1 MKNSTKEN
9 KMTAI
14 VNGEFI
20 INPKISRVNL
30 SGDIIDVIDG
40 VGNGFTSVDN
50 GNVEW
55 VNFYEAKRR
64 LEKKITICTEELKEE
79 DDSEEIEYLKSELK
93 KNKAMLNELLK

>member
-1 MKNSTKEN
+1 MKNLTKES

-14 VNGEFI
+14 VNGEFM
-20 INPKISRVNL
+20 INPEISRINL

-79 DDSEEIEYLKSELK
+79 DDSEEIEYLKNSIK
-93 KNKAMLNELLK
+93 KNKALISELLK